1 MNANLL
7 KHISDQQ
14 LLDNFYT
21 DHNNKWIGILLERYT
36 LLLFGVSMK
45 YLKNEE
51 EAKDAVQQ
59 IFYKVIVEIEKYKV
73 SYFKSWIYMIAKN
86 HCLMTLRKRQDN
98 VNIDVTEKTLS
109 ADTNVD
115 EHAYFEDELSVE
127 AIHEALQELKKE
139 QKQCITLFYL
149 EKRSYHEIADRTGF
163 TLMQVKSHI
172 QNGKRNLKG
181 MLEKKMNQKHE

>member
-59 IFYKVIVEIEKYKV
+59 IFYKVIIEIEKYKV

-86 HCLMTLRKRQDN
+86 HCLMVLRKRQDN
-98 VNIDVTEKTLS
+98 VNIDLTEKTLS

-115 EHAYFEDELSVE
+115 EHV
-127 AIHEALQELKKE
+127 
-139 QKQCITLFYL
+139 
-149 EKRSYHEIADRTGF
+149 
-163 TLMQVKSHI
+163 
-172 QNGKRNLKG
+172 
-181 MLEKKMNQKHE
+181 

>member
-21 DHNNKWIGILLERYT
+21 DHNNNWIGILLERYT

-73 SYFKSWIYMIAKN
+73 TYFKSWIYMIAKN
-86 HCLMTLRKRQDN
+86 HCLMIMRKRQDN
-98 VNIDVTEKTLS
+98 VPIDVTEKTLS
-109 ADTNVD
+109 ADTNVY
-115 EHAYFEDELSVE
+115 EHVYFEDELSVD

-139 QKQCITLFYL
+139 QKQCITLFFL

-181 MLEKKMNQKHE
+181 ILEKKLKHE